1 MDATSGVKID
11 WELFYF
17 VEKKIINNKKN
28 ILEVA
33 DFSYLNSK
41 SDNVTVLYLW

>member
-1 MDATSGVKID
+1 MDATSGVNIN

-17 VEKKIINNKKN
+17 VENKIMNFKK